1 MRNRTKARELA
12 VKFMYQLDQR
22 GNRAVTDEEIEEFF
36 KETTDA
42 REVVDFAKEL
52 IKGTNQHLSIIDKRI
67 EEVSHNW
74 KLERMAAIDRNV
86 IRLGAYELMFRTD
99 VPALVSINEA
109 IEIAK
114 KFSTRKSGAFV
125 NGILDSLRKK
135 YAKDKPCR
143 KFANGNHADTTKV
156 VQQTES
162 NESRV

>member
-1 MRNRTKARELA
+1 MRKRTKARGLA

-22 GNRAVTDEEIEEFF
+22 GNRAVTDEEIEDFF
-36 KETTDA
+36 KETTQA
-42 REVVDFAKEL
+42 REVIEFAKEL
-52 IKGTNQHLSIIDKRI
+52 IKGTNEHLATIDKRI

-86 IRLGAYELMFRTD
+86 IRLAAYELMFRTD
-99 VPALVSINEA
+99 IPALVSINEA

-135 YAKDKPCR
+135 YAKEKQCDKST
-143 KFANGNHADTTKV
+143 NGNHGDTTKV